1 MRSWIIAACI
11 AGQLAV
17 LGYMVYG
24 REMIIHRGTKVSI
37 ATAPIDPRDPFRGDF
52 VRLRFPL
59 NTLSYAPVRWQ
70 PADYQPRKGD
80 KMYAVLEPRPGG
92 LHDVAYFS
100 NLPPAAE
107 TESLY
112 LRGRIQ
118 SAVHWNDRNLVDVRY
133 GIEQL
138 FVEQGSGVDI
148 EERRGIRGGM
158 QNAMHARIAIGTDGS
173 AVLTGYT
180 WSDIAIGLE
189 VTEAFQLTEA
199 TTSDDAESADNNGN
213 VRPGEELQ
221 SSAPD
226 AEPATPTV
234 PPLRVTITN
243 VSRYDLTLNNPG
255 DNCGFTLEPVKRSNS
270 AFFKPKGVCTDLS
283 IAPVTLAAGESMIL
297 DIDLADP
304 RWHMSRKLNDLIQT
318 ADIRTFPDSR
328 EWFRVVYRSE
338 QQVNAVLVNNVDNN
352 KAEETTLDDN
362 ASAVRFWQGDLVSQ
376 SFSQWGQLD

>member
-80 KMYAVLEPRPGG
+80 RMYAVLEPRAGG

-100 NLPPAAE
+100 NLPPALDSG
-107 TESLY
+107 SLY

-118 SAVHWNDRNLVDVRY
+118 RPVSWNGRNLVDVNY

-138 FVEQGSGVDI
+138 FVEQGSGTRI
-148 EERRGIRGGM
+148 EERRGVRGGM
-158 QNAMHARIAIGTDGS
+158 QNAMHARIAVGADGS
-173 AVLTGYT
+173 AVLTGYV

-189 VTEAFQLTEA
+189 ITEAFRLPVPA
-199 TTSDDAESADNNGN
+199 TDDTAELEQASGLDSESATDT
-213 VRPGEELQ
+213 L
-221 SSAPD
+221 
-226 AEPATPTV
+226 
-234 PPLRVTITN
+234 PPIRLEIAN
-243 VSRYDLTLNNPG
+243 VSGHDITLNNPG
-255 DNCGFTLEPVKRSNS
+255 DNCGFKLEPLTRSNS
-270 AFFKPKGVCTDLS
+270 AFFQPEGVCADLPLT
-283 IAPVTLAAGESMIL
+283 PVTLAAGESMTL
-297 DIDLADP
+297 DIDLSQP
-304 RWHMSRKLNDLIQT
+304 RWQMSQKLGDVIRT
-318 ADIRTFPDSR
+318 GDIRTFQDSR
-328 EWFRVVYRSE
+328 EWFRLVYRSE
-338 QQVNAVLVNNVDNN
+338 QQTEALPEINADNPP
-352 KAEETTLDDN
+352 L
-362 ASAVRFWQGDLVSQ
+362 WQGDLVSQ
-376 SFSQWGQLD
+376 AFSTEGRID

>member
-17 LGYMVYG
+17 LGYLVYG
-24 REMIIHRGTKVSI
+24 REMVIHRGTEVSI

-52 VRLRFPL
+52 VRLRYPL
-59 NTLSYAPVRWQ
+59 NALSHAPVRWQ

-118 SAVHWNDRNLVDVRY
+118 APVRWNGRNQVDVSY

-158 QNAMHARIAIGTDGS
+158 QNAMHARISVGANGS

-189 VTEAFQLTEA
+189 VTEAFQLAEQ
-199 TTSDDAESADNNGN
+199 TTAPAVVSSDNTRN
-213 VRPGEELQ
+213 ELQ
-221 SSAPD
+221 DQEQQPSVTVPESTP
-226 AEPATPTV
+226 PAV

-243 VSRYDLTLNNPG
+243 VSQYSLTLNNPG
-255 DNCGFTLEPVKRSNS
+255 NDCGFRLEPLTRSNS
-270 AFFKPKGVCTDLS
+270 TFFKPKGVCEDLPVT
-283 IAPVTLAAGESMIL
+283 PVTLAAGESMIL
-297 DIDLADP
+297 DIDLANP
-304 RWHMSRKLNDLIQT
+304 RWHMSRKLNDDVQT
-318 ADIRTFPDSR
+318 ADIRTFQDSR

-338 QQVNAVLVNNVDNN
+338 QQPKPLPMTDADND
-352 KAEETTLDDN
+352 KAIETTPDDN
-362 ASAVRFWQGDLVSQ
+362 ENPAPLWQGDLVSQ
-376 SFSQWGQLD
+376 AFSPWGQID